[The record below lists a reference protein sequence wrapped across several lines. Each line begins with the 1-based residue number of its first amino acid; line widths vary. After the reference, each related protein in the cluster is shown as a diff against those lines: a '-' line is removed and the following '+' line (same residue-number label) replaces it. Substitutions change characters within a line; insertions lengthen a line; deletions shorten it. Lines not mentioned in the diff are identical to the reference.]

1 MMSPSRRR
9 RADHACRMLLGGR
22 LVHESTMENADMA
35 SKEQCDR
42 YAAELVARF
51 DDLTRWAIANWPRAD
66 FPLMHSDFSE
76 ARKEISRIIGPKLGD
91 CDAHSEPQRKKDNP
105 QYTGIN
111 PAPWP

>member
-1 MMSPSRRR
+1 
-9 RADHACRMLLGGR
+9 
-22 LVHESTMENADMA
+22 MA

-66 FPLMHSDFSE
+66 FPLMQSDFSE

-91 CDAHSEPQRKKDNP
+91 GDTQSAPQRGP
-105 QYTGIN
+105 
-111 PAPWP
+111 